1 MQLDPAAPE
10 TVLPIGGYPTVHGV
24 SSDGAR
30 VSAAD
35 SFGGVAL
42 DLATGEEER
51 LNPSLVDGEVAFGG
65 EAALTA
71 AGLRVQKVAVA
82 DAATGAFATV
92 LVADD
97 GGGVAR
103 VLARTIENRGS
114 LGPVLLSPND
124 QYVAVEVTPDVTA
137 AVSDGRRVEARP
149 TSITLAIIDV
159 ETGQLVRTLEGFAPV
174 WTTG

>member
-1 MQLDPAAPE
+1 MR
-10 TVLPIGGYPTVHGV
+10 
-24 SSDGAR
+24 AR
-30 VSAAD
+30 AAD

-103 VLARTIENRGS
+103 VIARTIENRGS